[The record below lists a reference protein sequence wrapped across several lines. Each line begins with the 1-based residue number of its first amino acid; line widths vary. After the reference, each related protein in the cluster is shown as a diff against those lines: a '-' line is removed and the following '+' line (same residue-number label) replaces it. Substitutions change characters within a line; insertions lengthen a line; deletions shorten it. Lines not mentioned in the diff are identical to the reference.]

1 MNATS
6 NHSFVYNRF
15 WTGTRPSEAIALRCG
30 DVDLSNRRIRIQRSR
45 VLGEDGR
52 PKTGRSER
60 DVIVHEGLKAVLRA
74 HIPRRPAPDDFV
86 FTKPGGTP
94 IDEANFQRRMWH
106 PAPRALRIRPR
117 PFYNCRH
124 T

>member
-30 DVDLSNRRIRIQRSR
+30 DVDWSNRRIRIQRSR

-52 PKTGRSER
+52 PKTGPEQAGRHRSR
-60 DVIVHEGLKAVLRA
+60 GPRGRPARA
-74 HIPRRPAPDDFV
+74 HTAPAGTRRLRLHDARRHPD
-86 FTKPGGTP
+86 
-94 IDEANFQRRMWH
+94 R
-106 PAPRALRIRPR
+106 
-117 PFYNCRH
+117 
-124 T
+124 